1 MGDISIISRRLSDG
15 HVQHGWSGN
24 GGYFS
29 SLGTKLLAWYQ
40 QPEDVEYLFGL
51 GQTACVGKRG
61 TENLGMSI
69 FGTNNAPTGRPF
81 WLHESERWIFSE
93 IAFIDYGYFYDLD
106 KKWYYVIPGPFRI
119 KMPLE
124 LVGNHLDE
132 NGYEM
137 HFREDIADMVL
148 KYIFGEYRDTYS
160 DFNAFIENGKYDMET
175 VYKDIDA
182 YGKLSMYKLFE
193 KHHQIFAY
201 FDDWVLIKTD
211 DAYRD
216 ITEII
221 VKKKEEKHIETC
233 EW

>member
-1 MGDISIISRRLSDG
+1 MGDISIIARRLGDG
-15 HVQHGWSGN
+15 HVQYGWSGN
-24 GGYFS
+24 GGYYS
-29 SLGTKLLAWYQ
+29 MVGARLLDWYQ
-40 QPEDVEYLFGL
+40 DPKDVEYLFSL
-51 GQTACVGKRG
+51 GQTGLIGRKGSEHGGYSFFESHR
-61 TENLGMSI
+61 L
-69 FGTNNAPTGRPF
+69 TGEAF
-81 WLHESERWIFSE
+81 WLGDTERLIFSK

-148 KYIFGEYRDTYS
+148 KYIFDEYRDTHS
-160 DFNAFIENGKYDMET
+160 DFNDFIEKEKYDMET

-211 DAYRD
+211 DAYKD
-216 ITEII
+216 VTEII